1 MSSWRMGPDDARPQT
16 LAVEGAPG
24 TLDTPESP
32 QKGLHQERLGFLG
45 GSMISLA
52 ETCYATVLIALFII
66 GAIGNGFLVVVNSNK
81 LIRDKRLI
89 GIELLLLC
97 LGMSRLGLQ
106 ILLTF
111 QGLISVFFGKIY
123 LQNVYGPLFLF
134 IWMFLNSSSLWFAT
148 CLGIFY
154 CLKISDFTHPSF
166 LWLKFR
172 VFKLMPWMLLGSLL
186 ASVVIAVLCACM
198 LDYSTVSNTDW
209 PKNVSQAGAH
219 SESVIIND
227 VLLVNFVLVFP
238 LGLFVMC
245 TAMLFVSLYSH
256 THRMQTRSL
265 DLGNPNTEA
274 HINALR
280 TVITFFCFFISY
292 FAALMVNLTFT
303 VPFKS
308 HWFFFLKSVMA
319 AYPSGHSVIII
330 LGNSQYRQSFG
341 RILNLLPS
349 FPLLHSTSLFSSSP
363 PSPSHLF
370 TTKGDRGEPRGRG
383 HF

>member
-1 MSSWRMGPDDARPQT
+1 MGVP
-16 LAVEGAPG
+16 V
-24 TLDTPESP
+24 
-32 QKGLHQERLGFLG
+32 

-52 ETCYATVLIALFII
+52 EVCYTSVLIALFIM
-66 GAIGNGFLVVVNSNK
+66 GTIGNGFLVVVNGSK
-81 LIRDKRLI
+81 LMGDQRLI

-111 QGLISVFFGKIY
+111 QGLISVFFAKFY
-123 LQNVYGPLFLF
+123 LHNVYGSLFLF
-134 IWMFLNSSSLWFAT
+134 IWMFLNSCSLWFAT

-154 CLKISDFTHPSF
+154 CLKISDFTHPCF

-186 ASVVIAVLCACM
+186 ASVVIAGLCACM
-198 LDYSTVSNTDW
+198 LDYSIASNTDW
-209 PKNVSQAGAH
+209 AKNVSQAGAD
-219 SESVIIND
+219 SVSVIIND
-227 VLLVNFVLVFP
+227 VLLVNFALICP
-238 LGLFVMC
+238 LCLFVMC
-245 TAMLFVSLYSH
+245 TVMLFVSLYNH
-256 THRMQTRSL
+256 THRMQTQSL

-280 TVITFFCFFISY
+280 TVITFFCFFVSY
-292 FAALMVNLTFT
+292 FAALMVNLTFI

-330 LGNSQYRQSFG
+330 LGNSQYWQLFK
-341 RILNLLPS
+341 RILP
-349 FPLLHSTSLFSSSP
+349 
-363 PSPSHLF
+363 
-370 TTKGDRGEPRGRG
+370 
-383 HF
+383 